1 MILKECKG
9 KGLTFQIATKRRIF
23 KCMYI
28 LEVTF
33 LIELST
39 HIEQLGKN
47 NSNREYLNEIK
58 FIT

>member
-1 MILKECKG
+1 
-9 KGLTFQIATKRRIF
+9 
-23 KCMYI
+23 MYI

-58 FIT
+58 FITWILSFQIVS